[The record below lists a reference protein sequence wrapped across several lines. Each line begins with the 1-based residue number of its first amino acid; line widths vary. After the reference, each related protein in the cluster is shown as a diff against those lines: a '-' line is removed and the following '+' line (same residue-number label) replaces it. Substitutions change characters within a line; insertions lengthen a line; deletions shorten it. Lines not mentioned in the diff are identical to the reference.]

1 MSNKFNTQNVT
12 KEDCIQEYNKHMDYS
27 GQGYYRDMQRYA
39 NTMSSLV
46 GESPFS
52 KEGWAKI
59 LKNDGLFN
67 KAVQE
72 SGRIFSTN
80 KDLQKRHERLLQQSR
95 EVATSCDTNGYGLEG
110 WGGGSATYASSL
122 GAFAMGATPF
132 IIGGWLAGARSEE
145 IYQQIENQNKMR
157 LEFEYNIDYLQIGET
172 RYFYPQAFRS
182 GEITGYNKLPKVDWV
197 TPWTDNVGTYT
208 APEDWCG
215 EDMFILLNPV
225 DGAPGSVAKGNFLEV
240 SKRNV
245 HKFGVEPNC
254 KFSAVQYK
262 DRKSTRLNSSH

>member
-80 KDLQKRHERLLQQSR
+80 KDLQKR
-95 EVATSCDTNGYGLEG
+95 
-110 WGGGSATYASSL
+110 
-122 GAFAMGATPF
+122 
-132 IIGGWLAGARSEE
+132 
-145 IYQQIENQNKMR
+145 
-157 LEFEYNIDYLQIGET
+157 QIG
-172 RYFYPQAFRS
+172 RAH
-182 GEITGYNKLPKVDWV
+182 V
-197 TPWTDNVGTYT
+197 
-208 APEDWCG
+208 
-215 EDMFILLNPV
+215 
-225 DGAPGSVAKGNFLEV
+225 
-240 SKRNV
+240 
-245 HKFGVEPNC
+245 
-254 KFSAVQYK
+254 
-262 DRKSTRLNSSH
+262 